1 MSEANKTGLAP
12 ITLLMK
18 STSGDEIEY
27 PLYYGDNLIAFGK
40 TIENIKFSDGVVP
53 ENVIPVVDSDDDIVH
68 IKLSEDGGIIIHN
81 AEEESIHL
89 DSDTNSFRY
98 KNFDFFVL
106 NMKGTNV
113 EKGKKENNIKKYVL
127 IIISLAFIIITSM
140 MVLFFRHD
148 EAKEIAQ
155 IIDEKKYGIV
165 SIDKCNYIIAET
177 QNDAVWASVSLKKAN
192 FNKCR
197 KIITAA
203 TEKNKI
209 KEYFNQRFPS
219 VNLINL
225 KITSASANL
234 IVFLSKE
241 RNDLSD
247 AEISEV
253 KDSLIK
259 QFPYFK
265 GIDLI
270 YLSDEKAKLFARGIF
285 TKASVQYKEISA
297 NNKVTYSVMEELSDE
312 KLELMNKMISDFK
325 DIYGDQYI
333 EFVIQLMDDDFK
345 GKSYL
350 NSKDSYVM
358 LNDKHWFFL
367 NKTN

>member
-1 MSEANKTGLAP
+1 MSETNKTGLAP
-12 ITLLMK
+12 ITLLVK
-18 STSGDEIEY
+18 SASGDEIEY

-40 TIENIKFSDGVVP
+40 AIENIEFSGGVVP
-53 ENVIPVVDSDDDIVH
+53 ENVIPLVDSDDDIVH
-68 IKLSEDGGIIIHN
+68 IKLSEDGAIIINN

-89 DSDTNSFRY
+89 DSNTNSF
-98 KNFDFFVL
+98 KHNDFDFFFLSV
-106 NMKGTNV
+106 NGTNV
-113 EKGKKENNIKKYVL
+113 DKSKKANNIKKYIL
-127 IIISLAFIIITSM
+127 IIISLAFVIIISIM
-140 MVLFFRHD
+140 LLFFRYD

-165 SIDKCNYIIAET
+165 NIDKCNYIIADT
-177 QNDAVWASVSLKKAN
+177 QNDAVWASVSLNKAN

-197 KIITAA
+197 KIITAEI
-203 TEKNKI
+203 EKNKV
-209 KEYFNQRFPS
+209 KEYFNQVFPS
-219 VNLINL
+219 VNLTNL

-241 RNDLSD
+241 RNALSN
-247 AEISEV
+247 AEVSAV

-265 GIDLI
+265 VIDLT

-285 TKASVQYKEISA
+285 TKASVRYKEISA

-325 DIYGDQYI
+325 GIYGDQYI